1 MGTISVDLAALR
13 MAAQRLDAA
22 ADILAGTL
30 GTHLRDVRSGG
41 VTVGQLIAGVG
52 QWTHAARETATALRH
67 GADRYCDGEAAAVT
81 ALR

>member
-13 MAAQRLDAA
+13 TASQRLDTT

-30 GTHLRDVRSGG
+30 GTHLRDVRSGSP
-41 VTVGQLIAGVG
+41 VIGQLIADVG
-52 QWTHAARETATALRH
+52 QWTNAARETAAALRH
-67 GADRYCDGEAAAVT
+67 GADRYCDGETAAVA